1 MARSVTLWATEKT
14 SKRISLISLST
25 DVEVLKREMGLNGNI
40 SEVVKEAAT
49 QLLIDFN
56 GRPLSD
62 VSMECVKSLGVF
74 S

>member
-1 MARSVTLWATEKT
+1 M
-14 SKRISLISLST
+14 
-25 DVEVLKREMGLNGNI
+25 EVLKREMGLNGNI
-40 SEVVKEAAT
+40 SEVGKEAAK